1 MTTLEEQDRQ
11 DNEKHAD
18 GIVEDRKQAPPPY
31 FTILFYGLI
40 LWGVAFCA
48 YYLLS
53 GWSSHGEFDQNM
65 TRHQQQYAEQ
75 NSTSTAGASET
86 AQPAETVDAAALYSD
101 LCAVCHAADGSGG
114 IGPDLTGDYKYG
126 KASTEITDSI
136 RNGRP
141 GGMPAFGTQLSKTEA
156 EALAAHLLSL

>member
-1 MTTLEEQDRQ
+1 MTTFEEKDQK

-31 FTILFYGLI
+31 FTILFFGLI

-48 YYLLS
+48 YYMLG
-53 GWSSHGEFDQNM
+53 GWSSQGEFADNM
-65 TRHQQQYAEQ
+65 SRHQERYAEQ
-75 NSTSTAGASET
+75 ASVTTTAEDGTAQTAASADGASLF
-86 AQPAETVDAAALYSD
+86 AE
-101 LCAVCHAADGSGG
+101 LCAVCHSADGSGG

-126 KASTEITDSI
+126 KTSADISESI

-141 GGMPAFGTQLSKTEA
+141 GGMPAFGTQLSNAEV

>member
-1 MTTLEEQDRQ
+1 MATFEEQDRQ

-53 GWSSHGEFDQNM
+53 GWSSEGEFAQNM
-65 TRHQQQYAEQ
+65 TRHEQHYAAKEP
-75 NSTSTAGASET
+75 TET
-86 AQPAETVDAAALYSD
+86 AESTTSIDAAALYAE
-101 LCAVCHAADGSGG
+101 LCSVCHAADGKGG
-114 IGPDLTGDYKYG
+114 IGPDLTGNYKFG
-126 KASTEITDSI
+126 KGQSDVSASIAD
-136 RNGRP
+136 GRP
-141 GGMPAFGTQLSKTEA
+141 GGMPAFGTQLSKA
-156 EALAAHLLSL
+156 ELGALADYLVNL